1 MGEPEDGTVGYPA
14 VPEAGGPDPAGDLSE
29 PLRVAVL
36 GAMLVYRDG
45 REVSAGPPQQQ
56 AMLAYLLLQS
66 GHTVSARQIVDAV
79 WEFPPAGGGIR
90 TLRTYAW
97 RLRRL
102 LEPDPSQPRVLV
114 SHGDGYRFLVPP
126 DALDVQRAE
135 TLIRRAATARG
146 EGLLRQACAL
156 LTEALGLWRGEPLAG
171 VPGPFAEMQR
181 DRLGE
186 LRLVALEEQ
195 LDLQLRLDGEMF
207 ATSALTELTAAYP
220 LRERPHGLLMRAL
233 QLAGRQADALA
244 VYARFRRRIV
254 DELGVE
260 PGPELAAVHAAIL
273 AGGTGHGERE
283 ANGGEPA
290 EDTET
295 GDAAASEDAPATAP
309 PERSVRAPLPV
320 PRQLPPTL
328 PDFVGRTAGLYRLL
342 ALLTETGRD
351 TPAVVAVAGMGG
363 IGKTSLAL
371 CAAHRVRSAYPDGQL
386 HADLGG
392 EGENP
397 AGPSTVLA
405 GFLTSLGIAPEAV
418 PERLEDR
425 RALLRS
431 LLDGRRVLLVL
442 DNVRDAAQ
450 VRDMIPSSPECGVIL
465 TTRAVPVGL
474 PLTAHLA
481 LDAFAPEEA
490 LDLLVAVIG
499 AERVAA
505 EPAQARRLVQ
515 ACGLLPLAVRIVAN
529 RLSARPGWTIRA
541 LADRVDNE
549 RRRLSELRVGDLAIG
564 AVFELSYQQ
573 LSLAQ
578 ALAFRLLSVP
588 GAATVSLGSAAAL
601 LGAPE
606 ATAELLL
613 ESLVDAA
620 LLESPEP
627 GRYHYHALVRAY
639 AAQRAAER
647 PDEEADVA
655 LRALLEHLLATSC
668 AALAHV
674 VPGDPVANLVG
685 PLPMPG
691 LTFPDI
697 HAARTW
703 ANEEFEIVT
712 AVARRAAASPS
723 TRDPGRL
730 RVAADLL
737 LCTSPLSHDTRYPR
751 LADTADLVRE
761 AAQRCGDEPSAARAL
776 LILAIAALRA
786 SRPAEAAR
794 HARAAVEI
802 SRRTGERDILR
813 QALNDLG
820 VACQYLRRFE
830 EALACYD
837 ESVALARELGHR
849 SAEAATTLNAGLARV
864 RSGRA
869 AEAVPSCE
877 SALALT
883 DSLGDRPGKA
893 SGHYVLGLALHELGR
908 YDEAV
913 AHFTACLVTSRA
925 SSLPDR
931 ASQSLYRLAETLRV
945 MGRYDEAEKYAA
957 ESVENCEEL
966 GIERDLAHAL
976 TVLGRTLGQRGETD
990 AALAH
995 LRRAHTLFVRL
1006 GLPDADDVLALLN
1019 EADDR
1024 LVG

>member
-1 MGEPEDGTVGYPA
+1 MGEPET
-14 VPEAGGPDPAGDLSE
+14 GGPEHETGGRSE
-29 PLRVAVL
+29 PLRFAVL
-36 GAMLVYRDG
+36 GAMLVHRDG

-56 AMLAYLLLQS
+56 AMLAYLLLHS
-66 GHTVSARQIVDAV
+66 GRTVSARQIVDAV
-79 WEFPPAGGGIR
+79 WESPPAGGGIR

-126 DALDVQRAE
+126 DALDVAQAE
-135 TLIRRAATARG
+135 SLIRRAATVRG
-146 EGLLRQACAL
+146 QGNLKGACEL
-156 LTEALGLWRGEPLAG
+156 LTEALDRWRGEPLAG
-171 VPGPFAEMQR
+171 VPGPFAGMQR

-195 LDLQLRLDGEMF
+195 LDLRLRLEGEMF
-207 ATSALTELTAAYP
+207 ATSALTELTAAHP

-244 VYARFRRRIV
+244 VYTRFRRRIV

-260 PGPELAAVHAAIL
+260 PGPELAAVHAAVL
-273 AGGTGHGERE
+273 AGETGVDR
-283 ANGGEPA
+283 GEPG
-290 EDTET
+290 ET
-295 GDAAASEDAPATAP
+295 VGASENPPGGAKPVGTA
-309 PERSVRAPLPV
+309 LPV

-328 PDFVGRTAGLYRLL
+328 PDFVGRTAGLDRLL
-342 ALLTETGRD
+342 ALLTEPGRT

-371 CAAHRVRSAYPDGQL
+371 RAAHRVRSAYPDGQL

-392 EGENP
+392 EGEHP

-425 RALLRS
+425 RTLLRS

-450 VRDMIPSSPECGVIL
+450 VRDMIPSSAECGVIL

-481 LDAFAPEEA
+481 LDAFTPGEA
-490 LDLLVAVIG
+490 IGLLSAVIG
-499 AERVAA
+499 ADRVAA
-505 EPAQARRLVQ
+505 EPDQARRLVE

-529 RLSARPGWTIRA
+529 RLSARPGWTIGA

-549 RRRLSELRVGDLAIG
+549 RRRLSELRVGGLAIG

-573 LSLAQ
+573 LTLAQ

-588 GAATVSLGSAAAL
+588 GAATVSLDSAAAL

-627 GRYHYHALVRAY
+627 GRYHYHSLVRVY

-647 PDEEADVA
+647 PEEETDVA

-685 PLPMPG
+685 PLPVPG
-691 LTFPDI
+691 LTFADI
-697 HAARTW
+697 HGARTW
-703 ANEEFEIVT
+703 ANEEFDIVT
-712 AVARRAAASPS
+712 AVARRAAASPG

-751 LADTADLVRE
+751 LADTAAFVRE
-761 AAQRCGDEPSAARAL
+761 AAQRCGDEPSEARAL
-776 LILAIAALRA
+776 LILAIGALRA

-837 ESVALARELGHR
+837 ESVALARALGHR
-849 SAEAATTLNAGLARV
+849 SAEAATMLNAGLARV

-908 YDEAV
+908 YEEAV
-913 AHFTACLVTSRA
+913 SHFTACLVTCRA
-925 SSLPDR
+925 AGLLDR
-931 ASQSLYRLAETLRV
+931 ASQSLYRLAETLRA

-957 ESVENCEEL
+957 EAVAGCEEL
-966 GIERDLAHAL
+966 GLERDLAHAL
-976 TVLGRTLGQRGETD
+976 TVLGRTLRMRGDTD
-990 AALAH
+990 TALAH

-1006 GLPDADDVLALLN
+1006 GLPDAEDVLVLLN
-1019 EADDR
+1019 EQDDR
-1024 LVG
+1024 LAG

>member
-1 MGEPEDGTVGYPA
+1 MGE
-14 VPEAGGPDPAGDLSE
+14 PEAGGPEHETGGRSE
-29 PLRVAVL
+29 PLRFAVL
-36 GAMLVYRDG
+36 GAMLVHRDG
-45 REVSAGPPQQQ
+45 QEVSAGPPQQQ
-56 AMLAYLLLQS
+56 AMLAYLLLHS
-66 GHTVSARQIVDAV
+66 GRTVSARQIVDAV

-102 LEPDPSQPRVLV
+102 LEPDPSQPQVLV

-126 DALDVQRAE
+126 DALDVPRAE
-135 TLIRRAATARG
+135 SLISRAATARG
-146 EGLLRQACAL
+146 QGNLRQACEL
-156 LTEALGLWRGEPLAG
+156 LTEALSRWRGEPLAG
-171 VPGPFAEMQR
+171 VPGPFAQRQR

-195 LDLQLRLDGEMF
+195 LDLRLRLDGEMF
-207 ATSALTELTAAYP
+207 ATSALTELTAAHP

-244 VYARFRRRIV
+244 VYTRFRRRIV

-260 PGPELAAVHAAIL
+260 PGPELAAVHAAVL
-273 AGGTGHGERE
+273 AGVTGLEAGETV
-283 ANGGEPA
+283 G
-290 EDTET
+290 
-295 GDAAASEDAPATAP
+295 ASESPAAKPVVT
-309 PERSVRAPLPV
+309 PLPV

-328 PDFVGRTAGLYRLL
+328 PDFVGRTAGLDRLL
-342 ALLTETGRD
+342 ALLTEPGRS

-371 CAAHRVRSAYPDGQL
+371 RAAHRVRSSYPDGQL

-450 VRDMIPSSPECGVIL
+450 VRDMIPSSAGCGVIL
-465 TTRAVPVGL
+465 TTRSVPVGL

-481 LDAFAPEEA
+481 LDAFTPDEA
-490 LDLLVAVIG
+490 LGLLSAVIG
-499 AERVAA
+499 ADRVAA
-505 EPAQARRLVQ
+505 EPDQARRLVET
-515 ACGLLPLAVRIVAN
+515 CGLLPLAVRIVAN
-529 RLSARPGWTIRA
+529 RLSARPGWTIGA

-573 LSLAQ
+573 LTFAQ

-588 GAATVSLGSAAAL
+588 GAATVSLDSAAAL

-627 GRYHYHALVRAY
+627 GRYHYHSLVRVY

-647 PDEEADVA
+647 PEEETDVA

-685 PLPMPG
+685 PLPSPG
-691 LTFPDI
+691 LTFSDI
-697 HAARTW
+697 HGARTW
-703 ANEEFEIVT
+703 ANEEFDIVT
-712 AVARRAAASPS
+712 AVARRAAAAPGA
-723 TRDPGRL
+723 RDPGRL

-751 LADTADLVRE
+751 LADTAAFVRE
-761 AAQRCGDEPSAARAL
+761 AAQRSGDEPSEARAL
-776 LILAIAALRA
+776 LILAIGALRA

-794 HARAAVEI
+794 HARAAVDI

-837 ESVALARELGHR
+837 ESVALARALGHR
-849 SAEAATTLNAGLARV
+849 SAEAATMLNAGLARV

-908 YDEAV
+908 YEEAV
-913 AHFTACLVTSRA
+913 SHFTACLVTCRA
-925 SSLPDR
+925 SGLPDR

-945 MGRYDEAEKYAA
+945 MGRYAEAEKYAA
-957 ESVENCEEL
+957 EAVASCEEL

-976 TVLGRTLGQRGETD
+976 TVLGRTLRQRGDTD
-990 AALAH
+990 TALAH

-1006 GLPDADDVLALLN
+1006 GLPDAEDVLALLN
-1019 EADDR
+1019 EDGC
-1024 LVG
+1024 LFVP